1 MAVGF
6 RVVAASTVFLFLL
19 SFLCVLKVFHNGIS
33 AELNPDASS
42 LSLSLQT
49 LEAHLASQK
58 ERYTVLQRQLEQL
71 EQSVASTTGSAAAT
85 ASIKRTRS
93 LPNNVSFTQE
103 HKLAVL
109 VPYRD
114 REQHLAKLVSRI
126 DRYLVAQG
134 RNFTIFVIE
143 QSAQY
148 LFNRGALLNTGFQL
162 LEGSDYD
169 HFAFQDVDT
178 IPTDRGNVQYS
189 YPAGAAPLHLT
200 PYGIHPTANFED
212 FFGGITI
219 FTRKQFEKVNGYG
232 INFWGWG
239 REDDNMRQRLLLHG
253 MLPPELPAVPK
264 RTRRFYFEHQKHK
277 KALEWRVEGNGSEVH
292 YYGVNPDQPYGDARI
307 VSVQPHLMQETTT
320 GLNTTIFWINSVQTY
335 GTAVHY
341 KAKAPAA
348 ILQGAGIFLE

>member
-1 MAVGF
+1 MA
-6 RVVAASTVFLFLL
+6 ANQHME
-19 SFLCVLKVFHNGIS
+19 VFHNGIS
-33 AELNPDASS
+33 AELNPAAGS
-42 LSLSLQT
+42 LFLSLQT
-49 LEAHLASQK
+49 LEAQLVSQK
-58 ERYTVLQRQLEQL
+58 ERYTVLRHQLEQL

-85 ASIKRTRS
+85 ASIKQTWS

-114 REQHLAKLVSRI
+114 REQHLAKLLSRI
-126 DRYLVAQG
+126 DKYLMAQG
-134 RNFTIFVIE
+134 RSFTIFVIE

-148 LFNRGALLNTGFQL
+148 LFNRGALLNIGFQL
-162 LEGSDYD
+162 LHGSDCD

-200 PYGIHPTANFED
+200 PYGVHPTANFED

-219 FTRKQFEKVNGYG
+219 FTREQFQKVNGYG

-239 REDDNMRQRLLLHG
+239 REDDNMRQRLMLHG
-253 MLPPELPAVPK
+253 MFPPEQPAVPK
-264 RTRRFYFEHQKHK
+264 RTRHFYFEHQKHQ

-307 VSVQPHLMQETTT
+307 VSVQPHLMQETTS
-320 GLNTTIFWINSVQTY
+320 GLNSTSFWINSVQTY

-341 KAKAPAA
+341 KVSLFCDHAQTPWCDE
-348 ILQGAGIFLE
+348 LS